1 MTSLVY
7 HADKTRIAPARS
19 GKKKK
24 QIKASDDLSDAIK
37 LLLIFGF
44 MTPIKIA
51 AESLTVSTAGHDLA
65 GAIICP
71 IMQVRYVFSK
81 AIVRPT
87 TSP

>member
-1 MTSLVY
+1 MSSLVY
-7 HADKTRIAPARS
+7 HADKTLIAPARS

-24 QIKASDDLSDAIK
+24 ASDDLSDAINI
-37 LLLIFGF
+37 LLIFGF
-44 MTPIKIA
+44 MTPIKIPA
-51 AESLTVSTAGHDLA
+51 LTVSTAGDDLA

>member
-1 MTSLVY
+1 MSSLVY
-7 HADKTRIAPARS
+7 HADKTHIAPARS

-24 QIKASDDLSDAIK
+24 KASDDLSDAINI
-37 LLLIFGF
+37 LLIFGF
-44 MTPIKIA
+44 MTPIKIPA
-51 AESLTVSTAGHDLA
+51 LTVSTAGDDLA

>member
-1 MTSLVY
+1 MSSLVY
-7 HADKTRIAPARS
+7 HADKTLIAPARS

-24 QIKASDDLSDAIK
+24 KASDDLTDAINI
-37 LLLIFGF
+37 LLIFGF
-44 MTPIKIA
+44 MTPIKIPA
-51 AESLTVSTAGHDLA
+51 LTVSTAGDDLA

>member
-1 MTSLVY
+1 MSSLVY

-24 QIKASDDLSDAIK
+24 EIKASDDFSDAINI
-37 LLLIFGF
+37 LLIFGF
-44 MTPIKIA
+44 MTPIKIPA
-51 AESLTVSTAGHDLA
+51 LTVSTAGDDLA